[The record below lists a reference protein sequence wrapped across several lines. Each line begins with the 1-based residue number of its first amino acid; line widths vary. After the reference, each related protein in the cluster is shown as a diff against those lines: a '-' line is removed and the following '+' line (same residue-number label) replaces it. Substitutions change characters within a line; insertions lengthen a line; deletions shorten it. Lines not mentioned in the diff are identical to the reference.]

1 MRLLSLFALLAAAAA
16 FAQVPKGR
24 FERTLRVSGPVRLDL
39 TTDSGG
45 ISVAPGAPGTVQIRG
60 ILKGRRA
67 PDAAEIERRIRALE
81 RNPPIEQTGNTIRA
95 GYVENRELL
104 RGVSMRLEVLAP
116 PDSSLVARTDS
127 GGIRVEGIQGPVNAE
142 ADSGGIAAAGIGS
155 QVRAVTDSGGIE
167 IRGVSGPVFARAD
180 SGGIEALE
188 VGGAIDVAAD
198 SGGIRV
204 SQTTPAPVRVRV
216 DSGGAEVR
224 LAPNGGYNLLVG
236 SDSGRV
242 DVPELAVRGTI
253 SRNRVEGTIRG
264 GGPQVDIRVDS
275 GNVHIE

>member
-1 MRLLSLFALLAAAAA
+1 MRLLTPFALLAAAAA
-16 FAQVPKGR
+16 CAQVPEGR

-39 TTDSGG
+39 ITDSGG
-45 ISVAPGAPGTVQIRG
+45 ISVAPGPPGTVQIRG
-60 ILKGRRA
+60 ILKGRRGA
-67 PDAAEIERRIRALE
+67 DAGEIERRIRTLE
-81 RNPPIEQTGNTIRA
+81 QNPPIEQTGNTIRA

-127 GGIRVEGIQGPVNAE
+127 GGIRVEGIQGPVDAE
-142 ADSGGIAAAGIGS
+142 ADSGGIAATGIGS
-155 QVRAVTDSGGIE
+155 EVRAVTDSGGIE

-188 VGGAIDVAAD
+188 VGGAIDVEAD
-198 SGGIRV
+198 SGGVSV
-204 SQTTPAPVRVRV
+204 SQTTPAPVRVEV
-216 DSGGAEVR
+216 DSGGATVR
-224 LAPNGGYNLLVG
+224 LAPNGGYNVVAS
-236 SDSGRV
+236 SDSGRIT
-242 DVPELAVRGTI
+242 VPRITVRGTM

-264 GGPQVDIRVDS
+264 GGPPVEIEVDS